1 MIAYNTKI
9 QANPPLGLRAATGS
23 AAKMVAVEQK
33 SSAPFDRLSHRLQF
47 INNQGR
53 EVSLLS
59 DEELEKRRPGK
70 LRGLSVENVVTF
82 WWEEGSSLIYYA
94 AGSEGSREL
103 VDFWLLHTL
112 LPLYFTVEEQYAVLH
127 AGAVDV
133 AGRALLFIADSCGGK
148 STMTDFFIRQG
159 HRMLSDDKVATY
171 EDGGLFFA
179 VPSYP
184 YHRPYRKA
192 EDLGRF
198 VSNFSTKPEP
208 IGTIYELERVQPDA
222 LIEISEI
229 SGIEKFTAL
238 RYASEMN
245 FSFLKPK
252 RFDYLMNLAANI
264 PLFRVHV
271 PWDIARLSEVHAA
284 VLQHQKMLN
293 DTYRSV

>member
-9 QANPPLGLRAATGS
+9 QANPPLGVKGVTGS
-23 AAKMVAVEQK
+23 AKKMVAVEQK
-33 SSAPFDRLSHRLQF
+33 SSAPLDRLSHRLQF

-53 EVSLLS
+53 EVTLLS
-59 DEELEKRRPGK
+59 DAALQKKRPGK

-82 WWEEGSSLIYYA
+82 WWEEGASLICYA
-94 AGSEGSREL
+94 MESEGSLEL
-103 VDFWLLHTL
+103 VDYWLLHTL
-112 LPLYFTVEEQYAVLH
+112 LPLYFTLEKQYDILH

-133 AGRALLFIADSCGGK
+133 AGLALLFIADSCGGK
-148 STMTDFFIRQG
+148 STMTDFFIQQG

-171 EDGGLFFA
+171 EEAGLFFA

-192 EDLGRF
+192 EDLGYF
-198 VSNFSTKPEP
+198 VSNFTPKPEP
-208 IGTIYELERVQPDA
+208 IGAIYELERVQPDA
-222 LIEISEI
+222 PIEIVEL

-252 RFDYLMNLAANI
+252 RFDYLMRLAANV

-271 PWDIARLSEVHAA
+271 PWDIERLSEVH
-284 VLQHQKMLN
+284 N
-293 DTYRSV
+293 T